1 MSAIDLTFL
10 RPYIGKWVA
19 LTKDEKKVIVSGN
32 SLKEVSEK
40 AKKKNYKDAIFTK
53 VIDFANF
60 IP

>member
-1 MSAIDLTFL
+1 MPAVDLTFL
-10 RPYIGKWVA
+10 KPYFGKWVA
-19 LTKDEKKVIVSGN
+19 LTKDEKKVIVSGA

-40 AKKKNYKDAIFTK
+40 VKKKNYKDAIFTK